1 MKLMSEK
8 QNMDWIRDKTV
19 NNTQIRQHYYEI
31 IDI

>member
-1 MKLMSEK
+1 MMEK
-8 QNMDWIRDKTV
+8 QNMDWSKDKTM